1 MAVSSI
7 NIKGR
12 KESSIRNYKDDIGE
26 EIRDYSTAK
35 FGKYKGETMLVG
47 SLARLAVYQNY
58 DKKYQLDFANPF
70 HNNFAQAIET
80 LYYHQKA
87 QEIIKELMDVELDKR
102 VVKPSSNP
110 SLKGIGAVEAPRGG
124 LYHEVHLDKK
134 GIITEANIITP
145 TVQNLTSIEKSAQA
159 LLNQTKNHSRKE
171 MERLLL
177 MLVRAYDPC
186 ITCSVH

>member
-1 MAVSSI
+1 
-7 NIKGR
+7 
-12 KESSIRNYKDDIGE
+12 
-26 EIRDYSTAK
+26 
-35 FGKYKGETMLVG
+35 MLVG
-47 SLARLAVYQNY
+47 SLARLAVYGNY

-87 QEIIKELMDVELDKR
+87 QELIKKLLEIKLDPK
-102 VVKPSSNP
+102 VIKPSSKP
-110 SLKGIGAVEAPRGG
+110 SLQGIGTTEAPRGG
-124 LYHEVHLDKK
+124 LYHEVHLDKDK
-134 GIITEANIITP
+134 IITYANIITP

-159 LLNQTKNHSRKE
+159 LLDQTKNRSRKE
-171 MERLLL
+171 MERLLV